1 MILRLYSLY
10 SWICTK
16 IFLFPPASGNHFL
29 LFMNLFFVV
38 VVFKIPHIS
47 NTTQYLSFSSWLIS
61 LSPMP
66 SRSIHVVTRGGISFG
81 LWRTYVL
88 SQFQSKLNIS
98 TSWNGF
104 LVIIMM
110 KQWLST
116 CGPDTN
122 PSILCVTQFSLYSPM
137 QQVPLSSHPILWKKR
152 WHRGQATC
160 WNSGPW
166 SLAPEP
172 LHFYFFL
179 IFSYEML

>member
-1 MILRLYSLY
+1 MSL
-10 SWICTK
+10 T
-16 IFLFPPASGNHFL
+16 
-29 LFMNLFFVV
+29 FFV

-81 LWRTYVL
+81 LRRTYVL
-88 SQFQSKLNIS
+88 SQFQSKFNIS
-98 TSWNGF
+98 TCWNGF
-104 LVIIMM
+104 FLIIIVIIMM

-122 PSILCVTQFSLYSPM
+122 PSILCVTQFSLYSSM
-137 QQVPLSSHPILWKKR
+137 QPHPTLWKKR

-172 LHFYFFL
+172 LHFFL
-179 IFSYEML
+179 MFSYEML